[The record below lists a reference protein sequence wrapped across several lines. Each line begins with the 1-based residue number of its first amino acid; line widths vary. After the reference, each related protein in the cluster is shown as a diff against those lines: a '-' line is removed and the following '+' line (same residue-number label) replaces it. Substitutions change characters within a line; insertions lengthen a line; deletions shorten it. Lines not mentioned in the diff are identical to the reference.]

1 MKRERCVIICECK
14 VCGSLTI
21 SSPNA
26 SASILQEVTT
36 AANDDQ
42 ESVALPVQNMDA
54 MEKEHQKRIDEL
66 KKKRQQELKKVVE
79 KIAILL
85 I

>member
-1 MKRERCVIICECK
+1 VR
-14 VCGSLTI
+14 GSLTI

-26 SASILQEVTT
+26 SASILREVTT

>member
-14 VCGSLTI
+14 VRGSLTI
-21 SSPNA
+21 NSPNA
-26 SASILQEVTT
+26 SASILREVTT

-42 ESVALPVQNMDA
+42 ESVALLAQNMNA
-54 MEKEHQKRIDEL
+54 MEKEHPKRIDEL
-66 KKKRQQELKKVVE
+66 KKKHQQELKVVE